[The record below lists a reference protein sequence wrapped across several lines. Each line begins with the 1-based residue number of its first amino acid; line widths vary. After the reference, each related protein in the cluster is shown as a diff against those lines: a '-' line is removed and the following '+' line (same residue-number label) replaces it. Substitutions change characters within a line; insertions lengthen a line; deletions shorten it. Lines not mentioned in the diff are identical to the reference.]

1 MGYHRAGF
9 DVDGVDLAD
18 RPRYPFPA
26 HRGDALEHL
35 THLIETGEI
44 EQYALVHASPPC
56 QNKCG
61 LTVGTNRSRGWGGE
75 HVDLVGPTRDLLDR
89 TCLPYVIEQPNGQAV
104 VEQNGCGYGQ
114 RAAHR
119 PEVGADHVPGVRRTL
134 AQSADL
140 GPDVSGIG
148 ELSDPVARTAVPRP
162 AASRLFQARA
172 HPRVAGLPATS
183 YRRVIFSSVSAILN
197 AAVDDEYMRKN
208 PCSASTV
215 RAPARNAQKV
225 APWASERVF
234 AAQAA
239 LPEQYRA
246 MVDLGAGCGPRQGEA
261 FGLAEEAIRFGTGWV
276 HVGCR
281 VKVVE
286 GELVSLCPSAR
297 RSGTCPSPRRWL
309 KH

>member
-215 RAPARNAQKV
+215 RAPPATLRRLRPGHRNE
-225 APWASERVF
+225 S
-234 AAQAA
+234 
-239 LPEQYRA
+239 
-246 MVDLGAGCGPRQGEA
+246 
-261 FGLAEEAIRFGTGWV
+261 
-276 HVGCR
+276 
-281 VKVVE
+281 
-286 GELVSLCPSAR
+286 
-297 RSGTCPSPRRWL
+297 SPRRPLCLSSTAPWWTSVRGAVPARVRPSDWQRRRSDSARAGCTSDAESRW
-309 KH
+309 